1 MQPDLSLVDNM
12 MTKTQKSTNRVRYSL
27 QVSFDLSYLKLT
39 RGVNTQIQVPVTEP
53 SDNEGAGGNDDQTDF
68 VPATEVRHL

>member
-1 MQPDLSLVDNM
+1 

-27 QVSFDLSYLKLT
+27 QVLFDLNYLKLT
-39 RGVNTQIQVPVTEP
+39 RGVNAQIQVPAMEP
-53 SDNEGAGGNDDQTDF
+53 SDDEGAGGNDDQTDF